1 MRKIIFTFF
10 IILTLCNIVYAV
22 PLKYNAAPSIYSYLS
37 EDFQQNILPVLNPVS
52 DIYFQK
58 AYKKYKQI
66 NFNNEFILYQNTLN
80 SDKSL
85 QISQEYLLPTSSL
98 SLMCFLVDKQ
108 QDYSLVEL
116 FFIESTGKIS
126 QVYSI
131 SGYVK
136 NDSYKEYIPYSMP
149 GWIYGT
155 LALIYDDA
163 EDDNNL
169 VLKNAHIELDNQTLI
184 ELFEQGKIDATVI
197 VECSSTIFRKSF
209 KISRIPKDIIV
220 PVMNLR
226 DQVVISCFVYATE
239 DFSYISD
246 DFLEDYQGY
255 TFNIEKYD
263 ILAIDDGFTTKIE
276 YDESKD
282 KKVSSIFSII
292 KDEFISNNVMK
303 IEPTSKKIVIHL
315 PEEQFGCYEN
325 MKNNDNYQEIF
336 FSILTIPALIACLQS
351 IQDQMLYGEVTLDNI
366 HIDYSWFGSIEY
378 AYKNQ
383 FNEDL
388 DENKFKKLNVVELS
402 QQLMNY
408 ASVTAISDL
417 FKQEFS
423 KLVRGD
429 NDDE

>member
-1 MRKIIFTFF
+1 MRIGKKLFPYPTI
-10 IILTLCNIVYAV
+10 NNS
-22 PLKYNAAPSIYSYLS
+22 KNASC
-37 EDFQQNILPVLNPVS
+37 FQNS
-52 DIYFQK
+52 
-58 AYKKYKQI
+58 
-66 NFNNEFILYQNTLN
+66 NF
-80 SDKSL
+80 
-85 QISQEYLLPTSSL
+85 
-98 SLMCFLVDKQ
+98 
-108 QDYSLVEL
+108 
-116 FFIESTGKIS
+116 
-126 QVYSI
+126 
-131 SGYVK
+131 
-136 NDSYKEYIPYSMP
+136 
-149 GWIYGT
+149 
-155 LALIYDDA
+155 ALIYDDV

-220 PVMNLR
+220 PVINLR

>member
-1 MRKIIFTFF
+1 MRIGKKLFPYPTI
-10 IILTLCNIVYAV
+10 NNS
-22 PLKYNAAPSIYSYLS
+22 KNASC
-37 EDFQQNILPVLNPVS
+37 FQNS
-52 DIYFQK
+52 
-58 AYKKYKQI
+58 
-66 NFNNEFILYQNTLN
+66 NF
-80 SDKSL
+80 
-85 QISQEYLLPTSSL
+85 
-98 SLMCFLVDKQ
+98 
-108 QDYSLVEL
+108 
-116 FFIESTGKIS
+116 
-126 QVYSI
+126 
-131 SGYVK
+131 
-136 NDSYKEYIPYSMP
+136 
-149 GWIYGT
+149 
-155 LALIYDDA
+155 ALIYDDV

-169 VLKNAHIELDNQTLI
+169 VLKNAHIELDNQELLK
-184 ELFEQGKIDATVI
+184 LFEQGKIDAAVI

-209 KISRIPKDIIV
+209 KISRIPADIKI
-220 PVMNLR
+220 PITNLR

-239 DFSYISD
+239 DFSYKND

-263 ILAIDDGFTTKIE
+263 ILAIDDGFTTRIE

-292 KDEFISNNVMK
+292 KDELISNNVMK
-303 IEPTSKKIVIHL
+303 IEPTVKKIVIHL

-336 FSILTIPALIACLQS
+336 FSILTIPALISCLQT
-351 IQDQMLYGEVTLDNI
+351 IQDQMLYNGVTLDDI
-366 HIDYSWFGSIEY
+366 HLDYSWFSSIEY

-383 FNEDL
+383 FNENL

-408 ASVTAISDL
+408 ATVTAISDL

-429 NDDE
+429 TDDE

>member
-1 MRKIIFTFF
+1 MFSK
-10 IILTLCNIVYAV
+10 
-22 PLKYNAAPSIYSYLS
+22 LKS
-37 EDFQQNILPVLNPVS
+37 
-52 DIYFQK
+52 
-58 AYKKYKQI
+58 
-66 NFNNEFILYQNTLN
+66 NF
-80 SDKSL
+80 
-85 QISQEYLLPTSSL
+85 
-98 SLMCFLVDKQ
+98 
-108 QDYSLVEL
+108 
-116 FFIESTGKIS
+116 
-126 QVYSI
+126 
-131 SGYVK
+131 
-136 NDSYKEYIPYSMP
+136 
-149 GWIYGT
+149 
-155 LALIYDDA
+155 ALIYDDA

-336 FSILTIPALIACLQS
+336 FSILTIPALISCLQS

>member
-1 MRKIIFTFF
+1 MRIGKKLFPYPTI
-10 IILTLCNIVYAV
+10 NNS
-22 PLKYNAAPSIYSYLS
+22 KNASC
-37 EDFQQNILPVLNPVS
+37 FQNS
-52 DIYFQK
+52 
-58 AYKKYKQI
+58 
-66 NFNNEFILYQNTLN
+66 NF
-80 SDKSL
+80 
-85 QISQEYLLPTSSL
+85 
-98 SLMCFLVDKQ
+98 
-108 QDYSLVEL
+108 
-116 FFIESTGKIS
+116 
-126 QVYSI
+126 
-131 SGYVK
+131 
-136 NDSYKEYIPYSMP
+136 
-149 GWIYGT
+149 
-155 LALIYDDA
+155 ALIYDDV

>member
-1 MRKIIFTFF
+1 MRIGKKLFPYPTI
-10 IILTLCNIVYAV
+10 NNS
-22 PLKYNAAPSIYSYLS
+22 KNASC
-37 EDFQQNILPVLNPVS
+37 FQNS
-52 DIYFQK
+52 
-58 AYKKYKQI
+58 
-66 NFNNEFILYQNTLN
+66 NF
-80 SDKSL
+80 
-85 QISQEYLLPTSSL
+85 
-98 SLMCFLVDKQ
+98 
-108 QDYSLVEL
+108 
-116 FFIESTGKIS
+116 
-126 QVYSI
+126 
-131 SGYVK
+131 
-136 NDSYKEYIPYSMP
+136 
-149 GWIYGT
+149 
-155 LALIYDDA
+155 ALIYDDV

-429 NDDE
+429 NYDE

>member
-1 MRKIIFTFF
+1 MRIGKKLFPYPTI
-10 IILTLCNIVYAV
+10 NNS
-22 PLKYNAAPSIYSYLS
+22 KNASC
-37 EDFQQNILPVLNPVS
+37 FQNS
-52 DIYFQK
+52 
-58 AYKKYKQI
+58 
-66 NFNNEFILYQNTLN
+66 NF
-80 SDKSL
+80 
-85 QISQEYLLPTSSL
+85 
-98 SLMCFLVDKQ
+98 
-108 QDYSLVEL
+108 
-116 FFIESTGKIS
+116 
-126 QVYSI
+126 
-131 SGYVK
+131 
-136 NDSYKEYIPYSMP
+136 
-149 GWIYGT
+149 
-155 LALIYDDA
+155 ALIYDDV

-169 VLKNAHIELDNQTLI
+169 ILKNAHIELDNQTLI

-220 PVMNLR
+220 PVINLR

>member
-1 MRKIIFTFF
+1 MRIGKKLFPYPTI
-10 IILTLCNIVYAV
+10 NNS
-22 PLKYNAAPSIYSYLS
+22 KNASC
-37 EDFQQNILPVLNPVS
+37 FQNS
-52 DIYFQK
+52 
-58 AYKKYKQI
+58 
-66 NFNNEFILYQNTLN
+66 NF
-80 SDKSL
+80 
-85 QISQEYLLPTSSL
+85 
-98 SLMCFLVDKQ
+98 
-108 QDYSLVEL
+108 
-116 FFIESTGKIS
+116 
-126 QVYSI
+126 
-131 SGYVK
+131 
-136 NDSYKEYIPYSMP
+136 
-149 GWIYGT
+149 
-155 LALIYDDA
+155 ALIYDDV

-315 PEEQFGCYEN
+315 PEKQFGCYEN

-351 IQDQMLYGEVTLDNI
+351 IQDQTLYGEVTLDNI

-429 NDDE
+429 NDNE

>member
-1 MRKIIFTFF
+1 MRIGKKLFPYPTI
-10 IILTLCNIVYAV
+10 NNS
-22 PLKYNAAPSIYSYLS
+22 KNASC
-37 EDFQQNILPVLNPVS
+37 FQNS
-52 DIYFQK
+52 
-58 AYKKYKQI
+58 
-66 NFNNEFILYQNTLN
+66 NF
-80 SDKSL
+80 
-85 QISQEYLLPTSSL
+85 
-98 SLMCFLVDKQ
+98 
-108 QDYSLVEL
+108 
-116 FFIESTGKIS
+116 
-126 QVYSI
+126 
-131 SGYVK
+131 
-136 NDSYKEYIPYSMP
+136 
-149 GWIYGT
+149 
-155 LALIYDDA
+155 ALIYDDV

-169 VLKNAHIELDNQTLI
+169 ILKNAHIELDNQTLI

-366 HIDYSWFGSIEY
+366 HIDYSWFCSIEY

>member
-1 MRKIIFTFF
+1 MRIGKKLFPYPTI
-10 IILTLCNIVYAV
+10 NNS
-22 PLKYNAAPSIYSYLS
+22 KNASC
-37 EDFQQNILPVLNPVS
+37 FQNS
-52 DIYFQK
+52 
-58 AYKKYKQI
+58 
-66 NFNNEFILYQNTLN
+66 NF
-80 SDKSL
+80 
-85 QISQEYLLPTSSL
+85 
-98 SLMCFLVDKQ
+98 
-108 QDYSLVEL
+108 
-116 FFIESTGKIS
+116 
-126 QVYSI
+126 
-131 SGYVK
+131 
-136 NDSYKEYIPYSMP
+136 
-149 GWIYGT
+149 
-155 LALIYDDA
+155 ALIYDDV

-169 VLKNAHIELDNQTLI
+169 ILKNAHIELDNQTLI

-336 FSILTIPALIACLQS
+336 FSILTIPALISCLQS

>member
-1 MRKIIFTFF
+1 MRIGKKLFPYPTI
-10 IILTLCNIVYAV
+10 NNS
-22 PLKYNAAPSIYSYLS
+22 KNASC
-37 EDFQQNILPVLNPVS
+37 FQNS
-52 DIYFQK
+52 
-58 AYKKYKQI
+58 
-66 NFNNEFILYQNTLN
+66 NF
-80 SDKSL
+80 
-85 QISQEYLLPTSSL
+85 
-98 SLMCFLVDKQ
+98 
-108 QDYSLVEL
+108 
-116 FFIESTGKIS
+116 
-126 QVYSI
+126 
-131 SGYVK
+131 
-136 NDSYKEYIPYSMP
+136 
-149 GWIYGT
+149 
-155 LALIYDDA
+155 ALIYDDV

-303 IEPTSKKIVIHL
+303 IEPNSKKIVIHL

>member
-1 MRKIIFTFF
+1 MRIGKKLFPYPTI
-10 IILTLCNIVYAV
+10 NNS
-22 PLKYNAAPSIYSYLS
+22 KNASC
-37 EDFQQNILPVLNPVS
+37 FQNS
-52 DIYFQK
+52 
-58 AYKKYKQI
+58 
-66 NFNNEFILYQNTLN
+66 NF
-80 SDKSL
+80 
-85 QISQEYLLPTSSL
+85 
-98 SLMCFLVDKQ
+98 
-108 QDYSLVEL
+108 
-116 FFIESTGKIS
+116 
-126 QVYSI
+126 
-131 SGYVK
+131 
-136 NDSYKEYIPYSMP
+136 
-149 GWIYGT
+149 
-155 LALIYDDA
+155 ALIYDDV

-325 MKNNDNYQEIF
+325 MKNNDNYQKG
-336 FSILTIPALIACLQS
+336 C
-351 IQDQMLYGEVTLDNI
+351 
-366 HIDYSWFGSIEY
+366 
-378 AYKNQ
+378 
-383 FNEDL
+383 
-388 DENKFKKLNVVELS
+388 
-402 QQLMNY
+402 
-408 ASVTAISDL
+408 
-417 FKQEFS
+417 
-423 KLVRGD
+423 
-429 NDDE
+429 

>member
-1 MRKIIFTFF
+1 MRIGKKLFPYPTI
-10 IILTLCNIVYAV
+10 NNS
-22 PLKYNAAPSIYSYLS
+22 KNASC
-37 EDFQQNILPVLNPVS
+37 FQNS
-52 DIYFQK
+52 
-58 AYKKYKQI
+58 
-66 NFNNEFILYQNTLN
+66 NF
-80 SDKSL
+80 
-85 QISQEYLLPTSSL
+85 
-98 SLMCFLVDKQ
+98 
-108 QDYSLVEL
+108 
-116 FFIESTGKIS
+116 
-126 QVYSI
+126 
-131 SGYVK
+131 
-136 NDSYKEYIPYSMP
+136 
-149 GWIYGT
+149 
-155 LALIYDDA
+155 ALIYDDV

-209 KISRIPKDIIV
+209 KISRNPKDIIV

-336 FSILTIPALIACLQS
+336 FSILTIPALISCLQS

>member
-1 MRKIIFTFF
+1 MMKVKI
-10 IILTLCNIVYAV
+10 
-22 PLKYNAAPSIYSYLS
+22 
-37 EDFQQNILPVLNPVS
+37 
-52 DIYFQK
+52 
-58 AYKKYKQI
+58 
-66 NFNNEFILYQNTLN
+66 
-80 SDKSL
+80 
-85 QISQEYLLPTSSL
+85 
-98 SLMCFLVDKQ
+98 
-108 QDYSLVEL
+108 
-116 FFIESTGKIS
+116 
-126 QVYSI
+126 
-131 SGYVK
+131 
-136 NDSYKEYIPYSMP
+136 
-149 GWIYGT
+149 
-155 LALIYDDA
+155 
-163 EDDNNL
+163 
-169 VLKNAHIELDNQTLI
+169 
-184 ELFEQGKIDATVI
+184 
-197 VECSSTIFRKSF
+197 
-209 KISRIPKDIIV
+209 
-220 PVMNLR
+220 
-226 DQVVISCFVYATE
+226 
-239 DFSYISD
+239 
-246 DFLEDYQGY
+246 
-255 TFNIEKYD
+255 
-263 ILAIDDGFTTKIE
+263 
-276 YDESKD
+276 

-336 FSILTIPALIACLQS
+336 FSILTIPALISCLQS

>member
-1 MRKIIFTFF
+1 MRIGKKLFPYPTI
-10 IILTLCNIVYAV
+10 NNS
-22 PLKYNAAPSIYSYLS
+22 KNASC
-37 EDFQQNILPVLNPVS
+37 FQNS
-52 DIYFQK
+52 
-58 AYKKYKQI
+58 
-66 NFNNEFILYQNTLN
+66 NF
-80 SDKSL
+80 
-85 QISQEYLLPTSSL
+85 
-98 SLMCFLVDKQ
+98 
-108 QDYSLVEL
+108 
-116 FFIESTGKIS
+116 
-126 QVYSI
+126 
-131 SGYVK
+131 
-136 NDSYKEYIPYSMP
+136 
-149 GWIYGT
+149 
-155 LALIYDDA
+155 ALIYDDV

-366 HIDYSWFGSIEY
+366 HIDYSWFCSIEY

>member
-1 MRKIIFTFF
+1 MRIGKKLFPYPTI
-10 IILTLCNIVYAV
+10 NNS
-22 PLKYNAAPSIYSYLS
+22 KNASC
-37 EDFQQNILPVLNPVS
+37 FQNS
-52 DIYFQK
+52 
-58 AYKKYKQI
+58 
-66 NFNNEFILYQNTLN
+66 NF
-80 SDKSL
+80 
-85 QISQEYLLPTSSL
+85 
-98 SLMCFLVDKQ
+98 
-108 QDYSLVEL
+108 
-116 FFIESTGKIS
+116 
-126 QVYSI
+126 
-131 SGYVK
+131 
-136 NDSYKEYIPYSMP
+136 
-149 GWIYGT
+149 
-155 LALIYDDA
+155 ALIYDDV

-388 DENKFKKLNVVELS
+388 DENRFKKLNVVELS

-429 NDDE
+429 NDNE

>member
-1 MRKIIFTFF
+1 MRIGKKLFPYPTI
-10 IILTLCNIVYAV
+10 NNS
-22 PLKYNAAPSIYSYLS
+22 KNASC
-37 EDFQQNILPVLNPVS
+37 FQNS
-52 DIYFQK
+52 
-58 AYKKYKQI
+58 
-66 NFNNEFILYQNTLN
+66 NF
-80 SDKSL
+80 
-85 QISQEYLLPTSSL
+85 
-98 SLMCFLVDKQ
+98 
-108 QDYSLVEL
+108 
-116 FFIESTGKIS
+116 
-126 QVYSI
+126 
-131 SGYVK
+131 
-136 NDSYKEYIPYSMP
+136 
-149 GWIYGT
+149 
-155 LALIYDDA
+155 ALIYDDV

-209 KISRIPKDIIV
+209 KISRNPKDIIV

-336 FSILTIPALIACLQS
+336 FSILTIPALISCLQS

-408 ASVTAISDL
+408 ASVTATSDL